1 MQITFAAIT
10 DPALNFLDS
19 INKSEKKLT
28 PNSYIKEHST
38 DIVTLF
44 SLRRQKS
51 L

>member
-28 PNSYIKEHST
+28 TNLHPNYYWP
-38 DIVTLF
+38 V
-44 SLRRQKS
+44 
-51 L
+51 